1 MVSIVFFYLL
11 LVQVTTWIIYLTPV
25 GVCFLIAGQI
35 LATKDL
41 SSELAKLGMY
51 FLTVMIGLVVHGF
64 IVLPIIYFAVTRSSP
79 FTFIFNMGGYML
91 YLVFDLFNIILTF
104 SALITAFGTGSSSAS
119 LPVTIHCIEDKN
131 GVSQQIA
138 RFDVILFGGDHQS
151 GY

>member
-1 MVSIVFFYLL
+1 ML

-79 FTFIFNMGGYML
+79 FTFIFNMGRYML
-91 YLVFDLFNIILTF
+91 YLVSDLYNIIHSF
-104 SALITAFGTGSSSAS
+104 SALITAFGTGSSSAT
-119 LPVTIHCIEDKN
+119 LPVTITCIEEKN
-131 GVSQQIA
+131 RVSQQIA
-138 RFDVILFGGDHQS
+138 RFD